1 MKNVQSYEFPLD
13 IDSFPQNIAIYRY
26 EKGDFVF
33 VGFNKAAEKTEG
45 LAKVEV
51 LGKKL
56 IDVFPGVKEFGLYDL
71 LLKVKQTH
79 KNDHL
84 DLNFYADDRVSGW
97 RKNELVYLPNGDIMV
112 IFRDI
117 SCEIYA
123 EEEKAHCLLSLIDK
137 SQTVVFYVKNLSRW
151 PVEFVSSNVEQ
162 WGYNKADFELQK
174 LTFLDLVYP
183 GDYARTE
190 YEVLQKSEQGAK
202 QLSQIYRILSADG
215 QVRWVDCRVVV
226 ERNEQGE
233 VRRYLCTLIDITEE
247 KKSQEESRA
256 LGELVD
262 ISANEIYLFRKSD
275 LKFTYLN
282 HGALQKIG
290 YSLDEILN
298 MTPLD
303 IKPEFNE
310 SALRALLNSLDS
322 SNLERLVFETQHQRK
337 DGSLYDVEISLQLLS
352 WGTEATY
359 VVFASDIS
367 ERKQIERQLAES
379 EQKFKLITETV
390 QTGIFIYTDYYEYAN
405 PAFLDISGYRLE
417 SLQKIHPWEIFE
429 QKIQDKIKSAVQK
442 RLLGESSSEIYQDFK
457 MVTQTGESRTVRI
470 TTQTISYKGRYG
482 GIGSVIDITDI
493 QHAQEQLKLLSQV
506 VEQTEDL
513 IRITDKEGIITYANT
528 AFYDFTG
535 FKMDEVVGNSSN
547 ILKSN
552 QLGGDFYKD
561 MWATINSGESF
572 KATFVNQK
580 KNKQI
585 FHEQQTITP
594 ILNADQEVQY
604 FVATGKDI
612 TARVLAEQENEL
624 LARTDKLTGIA
635 NRHKGDEFLE
645 QSMSQAQRYSHPLS
659 IILFDIDFFKAVND
673 ECGHKVGDDVLVALC
688 DLVKQEVRQTDLFVR
703 WGGEEFLLITPQTNL
718 AHAETLAEKIC
729 ESVQRATFE
738 EVKQLTISCGVA
750 NMKGQETG
758 QELMVRVDE
767 ALYEAK
773 QTGRNKVVI
782 R

>member
-1 MKNVQSYEFPLD
+1 MKKTPSYELPID

-26 EKGDFVF
+26 EKGEFIF
-33 VGFNKAAEKTEG
+33 VGFNQAAEKTEG
-45 LAKVEV
+45 IQREDL

-56 IDVFPGVKEFGLYDL
+56 LDLFPSVKKFGLYDL
-71 LLKVKQTH
+71 LLNVKKTH
-79 KNDHL
+79 ENDCL
-84 DLNFYADDRVSGW
+84 DLAFYADDRISGW
-97 RKNELVYLPNGDIMV
+97 RKNELVYLPNGDIMA
-112 IFRDI
+112 IYRDI
-117 SCEIYA
+117 SDEICA
-123 EEEKAHCLLSLIDK
+123 EEEKAHRLLNLIDK
-137 SQTVVFYVKNLSRW
+137 SQTVVFYVKNQSGW
-151 PVEFVSSNVEQ
+151 PVEFVSSNVGQ
-162 WGYNKADFELQK
+162 WGYNKTDFELEN
-174 LTFLDLVYP
+174 LTLIDLVYP
-183 GDYARTE
+183 EDFTRAE
-190 YEVLQKSEQGAK
+190 AEVLRQVEQGVERFT
-202 QLSQIYRILSADG
+202 QVFRILTADD
-215 QVRWVDCRVVV
+215 QVRWVDNRIVV

-233 VRRYLCTLIDITEE
+233 VCCYLCTLIDITAQ
-247 KKSQEESRA
+247 KISQDESQT

-282 HGALQKIG
+282 HGALHKIG
-290 YSLDEILN
+290 YSLDEILK
-298 MTPLD
+298 MTPVD

-310 SALRALLNSLDS
+310 STFRALLNSLDS
-322 SNLERLVFETQHQRK
+322 SHLERLVFETQHQRK
-337 DGSLYDVEISLQLLS
+337 DGSFYDVEVALQLLS
-352 WGTEATY
+352 WGIEATY

-367 ERKQIERQLAES
+367 DRKEIERQLAES
-379 EQKFKLITETV
+379 EQKFKLIAETV

-417 SLQKIHPWEIFE
+417 SLEKKRPWEIFE
-429 QKIQDKIKSAVQK
+429 PDVQDQIKSAVQK
-442 RLLGESSSEIYQDFK
+442 RLQGESSTELYNDLK
-457 MVTQTGESRTVRI
+457 MVTQAGESRTVRI

-482 GIGSVIDITDI
+482 GIGSVVDITDI
-493 QHAQEQLKLLSQV
+493 QHSQEQLKLLSQV

-513 IRITDKEGIITYANT
+513 IRITDKEGIITYANP

-535 FKMDEVVGNSSN
+535 FNMDEVVGNFSN

-552 QLGGDFYKD
+552 QLNNDFYEH

-594 ILNADQEVQY
+594 ILNANKEVQY

-624 LARTDKLTGIA
+624 LARTDKLTGVA

-645 QSMSQAQRYSHPLS
+645 ESMSQSQRYSHPLS

-673 ECGHKVGDDVLVALC
+673 EYGHQVGDDVLVALC

-703 WGGEEFLLITPQTNL
+703 WGGEEFLIITPQTNL
-718 AHAETLAEKIC
+718 VHAETLAEKIRQ
-729 ESVQRATFE
+729 SVQRATFG
-738 EVKQLTISCGVA
+738 EVKQLTISCGVSE
-750 NMKGQETG
+750 MIDQETA
-758 QELMVRVDE
+758 QELMIRVDG
-767 ALYEAK
+767 ALYGAK
-773 QTGRNKVVI
+773 KSGRNKVLI